1 MNPRE
6 ASSREVVH
14 METASLWAKRSKDP
28 HTQVGVVIIGSDDRV
43 LSIGYNG
50 APNGYPDEKVNWSR
64 DAEKEEDRKYAKV
77 IHAELN
83 AILNFKGLTSDL
95 RGSTLYT
102 THFPCNKCTLA
113 LIQVGVKRVVYK
125 TEVTNMDLL
134 PTVVYELARVCGVEI
149 ERFEGE

>member
-1 MNPRE
+1 
-6 ASSREVVH
+6 

-50 APNGYPDEKVNWSR
+50 APNGFPDEVIPWVR
-64 DAEKEEDRKYAKV
+64 VAEDPEATKYPYV

-102 THFPCNKCTLA
+102 THFPCSECTKA

-134 PTVVYELARVCGVEI
+134 PAVVYDMADVCGVKI
-149 ERFEGE
+149 ERFEDATYN